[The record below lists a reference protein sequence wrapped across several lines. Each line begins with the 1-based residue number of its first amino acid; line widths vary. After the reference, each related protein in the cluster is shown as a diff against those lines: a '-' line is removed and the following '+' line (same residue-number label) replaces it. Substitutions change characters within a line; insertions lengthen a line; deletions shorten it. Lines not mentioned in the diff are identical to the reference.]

1 MSLRLRIALALA
13 AIAAA
18 TTISVG
24 IASYRATSTR
34 LMEEIDSSLIQA
46 WNKIEANPT
55 DTVREPD
62 LLNSY
67 IVQVITPDG
76 VVHLPPGRGP
86 VGPGPGPGRVG
97 DRTKWWSYDVVSAD
111 GHDFRLVS
119 GIAQGPRWDGEILQ
133 VGRPLDENGRVLHD
147 LKLRTMLLVV
157 VVTAGAA
164 ALGWLIARSVTG
176 PLARLTRAATD
187 VEKSGRLDVEVPV
200 GGNDEVGQL
209 GAAFNGM
216 LGALAASRDDQ
227 RRLVEDAGH
236 ELRTPL
242 TSVRTNLAVLRRHPD
257 LDPQTRANILEDLH
271 AETEELV
278 GLVEEVVSL
287 ARGSTDGTP
296 PEPIGLAEMASVV
309 ARRAERRHSRPVTVV
324 SDDSVVEAPPAALER
339 AISNLVDNAAKF
351 DAGNGPIEI
360 QIAAGRLVV
369 LDRGPGISTAD
380 AGRLFDRFY
389 RAADARA
396 LPGSGLGLS
405 IVRDVVE
412 RAGGHVEAAQRPGGG
427 AIVGF
432 SLPLQSASDDAEGI
446 PVDRHVPDQPWS
458 PPAGLQ
464 PPAGDET
471 AAASPARGTTA
482 GTDSSLAS
490 GP

>member
-34 LMEEIDSSLIQA
+34 LMEEVDSSLDSA
-46 WNKIEANPT
+46 WRKIDAIPNYRSTAE
-55 DTVREPD
+55 
-62 LLNSY
+62 LLSEY
-67 IVQVITPDG
+67 IVQAVTPS
-76 VVHLPPGRGP
+76 GRTVPLGTARP
-86 VGPGPGPGRVG
+86 IDAGPGVAKARLHLG
-97 DRTKWWSYDVVSAD
+97 TLSHDVVDVNQSD
-111 GHDFRLVS
+111 VRLVS
-119 GIAQGPRWDGEILQ
+119 GVPTNPDWPDVVLQ
-133 VGRPLDENGRVLHD
+133 VGRPLDENNRVLHD

-187 VEKSGRLDVEVPV
+187 VQESGRLDVEVPV
-200 GGNDEVGQL
+200 GGNDEVGRL

-257 LDPQTRANILEDLH
+257 LDPETRAKILDDLH

-278 GLVEEVVSL
+278 GLTEEVVSL

-296 PEPIGLAEMASVV
+296 PEPVELGELARVV
-309 ARRAERRHSRPVTVV
+309 ARRAERRHSRSVTVV
-324 SDDSVVEAPPAALER
+324 ADDSVVEAAPPALER

-360 QIAAGRLVV
+360 AIAAGRLIV
-369 LDRGPGISTAD
+369 LDRGPGITEAD
-380 AGRLFDRFY
+380 AGRVFDRFY
-389 RAADARA
+389 RAPDARA

-405 IVRDVVE
+405 IVREVVE
-412 RAGGHVEAAQRPGGG
+412 RAGGHVEAAPRPGGG

-432 SLPLQSASDDAEGI
+432 TLPVVAQSDDADDAAVE
-446 PVDRHVPDQPWS
+446 VPATDSVWS
-458 PPAGLQ
+458 PPVGLQ

-471 AAASPARGTTA
+471 AITSPGRGTA
-482 GTDSSLAS
+482 GGTGSSVAS
-490 GP
+490 GS

>member
-34 LMEEIDSSLIQA
+34 LQEEVDSSLDVA
-46 WNKIEANPT
+46 WRKIDAIPNYRSDAE
-55 DTVREPD
+55 E
-62 LLNSY
+62 LLSEY
-67 IVQVITPDG
+67 IVQAVGPS
-76 VVHLPPGRGP
+76 GRTVPLGANRAID
-86 VGPGPGPGRVG
+86 PGPGAAKALDHPG
-97 DRTKWWSYDVVSAD
+97 TLYHDVVANGRSD
-111 GHDFRLVS
+111 VRLVS
-119 GIAQGPRWDGEILQ
+119 GVPNNPAWRTGVVLQ
-133 VGRPLDENGRVLHD
+133 VGRPLEENSRVLHD
-147 LKLRTMLLVV
+147 LKLRTILLVF

-209 GAAFNGM
+209 GSAFNGM

-257 LDPQTRANILEDLH
+257 LDAETRAKILDDLH

-287 ARGSTDGTP
+287 ARGSTDETP
-296 PEPIGLAEMASVV
+296 PEPVALGEMARVV
-309 ARRAERRHSRPVTVV
+309 ARRAERRHSRPITVV
-324 SDDSVVEAPPAALER
+324 ADDSVVEAAPPALER

-351 DAGNGPIEI
+351 DPGNGPIAIE
-360 QIAAGRLVV
+360 IAAGRLIV
-369 LDRGPGISTAD
+369 LDRGPGITDAD
-380 AGRLFDRFY
+380 AGRVFDRFF
-389 RAADARA
+389 RAENARA
-396 LPGSGLGLS
+396 MPGSGLGLS

-412 RAGGHVEAAQRPGGG
+412 RAGGHVEAAPRPGGG
-427 AIVGF
+427 AIAGF
-432 SLPLQSASDDAEGI
+432 TLPVVSAPEDLGEPAVDGPADDPAWAPPSGPQPLAPDGSTS
-446 PVDRHVPDQPWS
+446 PV
-458 PPAGLQ
+458 
-464 PPAGDET
+464 E
-471 AAASPARGTTA
+471 GTTG
-482 GTDSSLAS
+482 GTPSSLTS
-490 GP
+490 GS

>member
-13 AIAAA
+13 AVAAA

-34 LMEEIDSSLIQA
+34 LLEEVDSSLDAAWRKIDAVPNYRSNAELLSEYNVQA
-46 WNKIEANPT
+46 VTPGGRTVSLGRSPAI
-55 DTVREPD
+55 DT
-62 LLNSY
+62 
-67 IVQVITPDG
+67 
-76 VVHLPPGRGP
+76 
-86 VGPGPGPGRVG
+86 GPGAAKAVEHPG
-97 DRTKWWSYDVVSAD
+97 TLYHDVVDVDHSD
-111 GHDFRLVS
+111 VRLVS
-119 GIAQGPRWDGEILQ
+119 GVPTNPDWPDVVLQ
-133 VGRPLDENGRVLHD
+133 VGQPLNENNRVLHD
-147 LKLRTMLLVV
+147 LKLRTMLLVF

-257 LDPQTRANILEDLH
+257 LDPETRAKVLDDLH

-278 GLVEEVVSL
+278 VLVEEVVSL
-287 ARGSTDGTP
+287 ARGSTDGSP
-296 PEPIGLAEMASVV
+296 PEPIGLGEMASVV

-324 SDDSVVEAPPAALER
+324 ADDSVVEAAPPALER

-351 DAGNGPIEI
+351 DSGNGAIEI
-360 QIAAGRLVV
+360 EIAAGRLIV
-369 LDRGPGISTAD
+369 LDRGPGISDAD
-380 AGRLFDRFY
+380 AGRVFDRFY

-405 IVRDVVE
+405 IVREVAE
-412 RAGGHVEAAQRPGGG
+412 RAGGHVEAAPRPGGG

-432 SLPLQSASDDAEGI
+432 TLPVVASPDDTGAAVFDP
-446 PVDRHVPDQPWS
+446 PVADRAS
-458 PPAGLQ
+458 GPPVGVE
-464 PPAGDET
+464 PPAGDDT
-471 AAASPARGTTA
+471 TVASPGRGTTG
-482 GTDSSLAS
+482 GTGSSVAS
-490 GP
+490 GS

>member
-34 LMEEIDSSLIQA
+34 LLEEVDSSLIQA
-46 WNKIEANPT
+46 WRKIEANPT
-55 DTVREPD
+55 DSLREPD
-62 LLNSY
+62 LLNFY
-67 IVQVITPDG
+67 VVQVIRPDG
-76 VVHLPPGRGP
+76 EVLHGGP
-86 VGPGPGPGRVG
+86 NVIGPGPGPARVG
-97 DRTKWWSYDVVSAD
+97 DRTNWWSYDVVSSD
-111 GHDFRLVS
+111 GQDVRLVT
-119 GIAQGPRWDGEILQ
+119 GLAEGPRWNGEILQ
-133 VGRPLDENGRVLHD
+133 VGRPLDENARVLHD
-147 LKLRTMLLVV
+147 LKLRMILLVF

-164 ALGWLIARSVTG
+164 GLGWLIARSVTG

-187 VEKSGRLDVEVPV
+187 VEKSGRLDVDVPV

-257 LDPQTRANILEDLH
+257 LDPDTRAKIIDDLH

-296 PEPIGLAEMASVV
+296 PEPVALGEMAGVV
-309 ARRAERRHSRPVTVV
+309 ARRAERRHARPVTVV
-324 SDDSVVEAPPAALER
+324 ADDSVVEASPPALER

-351 DAGNGPIEI
+351 DAGNGPIEVR
-360 QIAAGRLVV
+360 IAAGRLVV
-369 LDRGPGISTAD
+369 LDRGPGITEAD
-380 AGRLFDRFY
+380 AGRVFDRFY
-389 RAADARA
+389 RAADARS

-405 IVRDVVE
+405 IVREVVE
-412 RAGGHVEAAQRPGGG
+412 RAGGRVEAAPRPGGG
-427 AIVGF
+427 ASVGF
-432 SLPLQSASDDAEGI
+432 TLPLASPLEDVGEPASE
-446 PVDRHVPDQPWS
+446 V
-458 PPAGLQ
+458 PPARSPWA
-464 PPAGDET
+464 PPGGPEPSRSDGV
-471 AAASPARGTTA
+471 ASPVRGTSGSTN
-482 GTDSSLAS
+482 SSVTS
-490 GP
+490 GS